1 MRDSLREKDLL
12 KDYLEEHPYS
22 QAYRFIQKQPGVTY
36 ESMRNYLDVSVVGV
50 ALHSPPLEFW
60 ASTSVHLELGARM
73 LGLGLGNRG
82 PIPRGEVSPTSSS
95 WSVGTESSYDQMA
108 SKCPFQCQGYVIEH
122 L

>member
-50 ALHSPPLEFW
+50 TLHSPP
-60 ASTSVHLELGARM
+60 
-73 LGLGLGNRG
+73 
-82 PIPRGEVSPTSSS
+82 
-95 WSVGTESSYDQMA
+95 
-108 SKCPFQCQGYVIEH
+108 
-122 L
+122 